1 LGPHLS
7 SRDVIGREVPLRAL
21 GEALESAAAGA
32 ASLALVSGEAGI
44 GKTRLVAEIEAAA
57 REFVVLHG
65 ECLEFGGG
73 ELAYAPVAAALRDLP
88 AEWTADWLDGL
99 PTEARGAL
107 AAVLPRETPGN
118 GGPGRVHELLLDLL
132 GRLAAERAP
141 VLLTLEDVHWADRS
155 TLALLAFLARNLR
168 EERVAV
174 VVTYR
179 VDDALPP
186 ELRRLAT
193 ELSRRRS
200 VLRIDLEP
208 LGAGDVARQLEA
220 IAGAPVPAALAGE
233 LHARAGGNPFFVEE
247 LFAARDALPASVAEA
262 VLARIERL
270 DQSVLTLL
278 AAAGGHA
285 SHALLER
292 LDVAPDAL
300 RAALDAGVLISEP
313 DGVAFRHG
321 LIGEVVYERLLPA
334 ERRAL
339 HRAIAAALDAD
350 APAAQRA
357 LQSDRAGLREQALAA
372 SVQAGLEAA
381 DVHAYAE
388 AGVHFERALELWDP
402 SVDRVEL
409 LARAAQAARFAGD
422 PERAVALCR
431 EAIELTD
438 EPERKAL
445 LYERLG
451 EFHFWDDEAALECYG
466 RALALLPGEPRLLAA
481 EGHALFGLRRWD
493 EARERCEAALEAGA
507 GPRITLGLVLA
518 YLGEPDV
525 GEAHLRRALELAAN
539 GEEIARAYIHL
550 GDLQRLR
557 GDRAGALAAMVDG
570 EREAARFGLRGS
582 FGHFMFVNAADDLLR
597 LGRWDEA
604 AERLAEAERIDLSR
618 TSSALRRAIAGELHV
633 SRGDLEAAR
642 RELAAAGD
650 DGLPSEFLAPLAGA
664 RAALALLEGDV
675 EAARVHIDG
684 ALAGVQDPLYTPP
697 LYSLALRAE
706 AEAAERARARR
717 RTPDTARAGV
727 LLAGLERL
735 VDEGS
740 PHLALARAEHARV
753 AGDPAPQLWAKAAE
767 AFAPEPFAA
776 ACARAREA
784 EGTLLAGGERRAA
797 LQALAAAHATAVALG
812 ARPLREAVEALAR
825 RARLDLVSAPPP
837 AARDDDGVGL
847 TTREEEV
854 LRLLADGLTN
864 REIAGRL
871 FISQKTVA
879 AHMAHIY
886 DKLDVHS
893 RVEAAGRAQQLG
905 VLERPG

>member
-1 LGPHLS
+1 MPLG
-7 SRDVIGREVPLRAL
+7 AL
-21 GEALESAAAGA
+21 NEALEAAAAGRP
-32 ASLALVSGEAGI
+32 SLALVSGEAGI
-44 GKTRLVAEIEAAA
+44 GKTRLVEAIETAA
-57 REFVVLHG
+57 RERAFVVLHG

-73 ELAYAPVAAALRDLP
+73 ELAYAPVAAALRRLP
-88 AEWTADWLDGL
+88 ADWTAEWLDEL
-99 PTEARGAL
+99 PAEARGAL

-141 VLLTLEDVHWADRS
+141 VLMTLEDVHWADPS

-168 EERVAV
+168 EERIAV

-179 VDDALPP
+179 VDDALAP

-193 ELSRRRS
+193 ELSRRPS
-200 VLRIDLEP
+200 VLGVEVEP
-208 LGAGDVARQLEA
+208 LSPDDVARQLEA
-220 IAGAPVPAALAGE
+220 IAGGPVPAALAGE
-233 LHARAGGNPFFVEE
+233 LHARAGGNPFFVEQ
-247 LFAARDALPASVAEA
+247 LFAARDSLPANVTDA
-262 VLARIERL
+262 VLARVERL
-270 DQSVLTLL
+270 DQAALTLL

-285 SHALLER
+285 SHDLLER
-292 LDVAPDAL
+292 LDVASAAL
-300 RAALDAGVLISEP
+300 RSALDAGVLIEAP

-321 LIGEVVYERLLPA
+321 LIGEVVYARLLPA

-339 HRAIAAALDAD
+339 HRAIAAALGPD

-357 LQSDRAGLREQALAA
+357 LQSYRAGLRLQALAA
-372 SVQAGLEAA
+372 SVQAGLDAA
-381 DVHAYAE
+381 GVHAYAE
-388 AGVHFERALELWDP
+388 AGVHFERALELWDD
-402 SVDRVEL
+402 SVDRVDL

-451 EFHFWDDEAALECYG
+451 EFHFWDDQAALECYG
-466 RALALLPGEPRLLAA
+466 QALALLPGEPRLLAA
-481 EGHALFGLRRWD
+481 EGRALFGLRRWD
-493 EARERCEAALEAGA
+493 EARERCEAALDAGA

-539 GEEIARAYIHL
+539 GEEIARAYLHL
-550 GDLQRLR
+550 GDLLRLR
-557 GDRAGALAAMVDG
+557 GDRAAALAAMVDG
-570 EREAARFGLRGS
+570 EREATRFGLRGS
-582 FGHFMFVNAADDLLR
+582 FGHFMYVNAADDLLR

-604 AERLAEAERIDLSR
+604 AERLADAERIDLSR
-618 TSSALRRAIAGELHV
+618 TASALRRAIAGELHV
-633 SRGDLEAAR
+633 ARGAVEAAR
-642 RELAAAGD
+642 RELDGAGD
-650 DGLPSEFLAPLAGA
+650 DGLPSEFLAPLGGA

-675 EAARVHIDG
+675 AAARVHVDG
-684 ALAGVQDPLYTPP
+684 ALGGVQDPLYTPP
-697 LYSLALRAE
+697 LYSLALRVE
-706 AEAAERARARR
+706 ADAAEQDRAHR
-717 RTPDTARAGV
+717 RTPNIVRADV

-735 VDEGS
+735 VEDSSLPGALA
-740 PHLALARAEHARV
+740 HVALARAEHAR
-753 AGDPAPQLWAKAAE
+753 AEGDPAPRLWAGVAE
-767 AFAPEPFAA
+767 AFEEPFPA

-784 EGTLLAGGERRAA
+784 EGTLLSGGDRRAA
-797 LQALAAAHATAVALG
+797 LTALAAAHQTAVALD
-812 ARPLREAVEALAR
+812 ARPLREAAEGLAR

-837 AARDDDGVGL
+837 APPDDDGVGL

-905 VLERPG
+905 VLQRPS

>member
-7 SRDVIGREVPLRAL
+7 SRSVIGREVPLRAL
-21 GEALESAAAGA
+21 GEALESAAAGRP
-32 ASLALVSGEAGI
+32 SLALVSGEAGI

-57 REFVVLHG
+57 DGFLVLHG
-65 ECLEFGGG
+65 ECLEFGGE
-73 ELAYAPVAAALRDLP
+73 ELAYAPIAAALRGLPADWTAEWLDELP
-88 AEWTADWLDGL
+88 AE
-99 PTEARGAL
+99 ARGVL
-107 AAVLPRETPGN
+107 AAVMPRESPGA
-118 GGPGRVHELLLDLL
+118 GGPGRLHELLLDLL
-132 GRLAAERAP
+132 GRLPAP
-141 VLLTLEDVHWADRS
+141 VLLAIEDVHWADES
-155 TLALLAFLARNLR
+155 TLTLLAFLARNLR
-168 EERVAV
+168 SERIAV
-174 VVTYR
+174 VVTFR
-179 VDDALPP
+179 P
-186 ELRRLAT
+186 EDSLRRRVS
-193 ELSRRRS
+193 ELSRRPS
-200 VLRIDLEP
+200 VLQVELGP
-208 LGAGDVARQLEA
+208 LGPEDVARQLEG
-220 IAGAPVPAALAGE
+220 IAGGPVPAALAGE

-247 LFAARDALPASVAEA
+247 LFAARDALPASVTEA

-270 DQSVLTLL
+270 DQSALTLL

-292 LDVAPDAL
+292 LEVAPDAL
-300 RAALDAGVLISEP
+300 RAALDAGVLVAEP

-334 ERRAL
+334 ERRVL

-372 SVQAGLEAA
+372 SLQAGLEAA

-481 EGHALFGLRRWD
+481 EGHALLGLRRWD
-493 EARERCEAALEAGA
+493 EARERCEAALDAGA

-539 GEEIARAYIHL
+539 GEEIARAHLHL
-550 GDLQRLR
+550 GDLLRLR

-582 FGHFMFVNAADDLLR
+582 FGHFMYVNAADDLLR

-604 AERLAEAERIDLSR
+604 AERLADAARIDLSR
-618 TSSALRRAIAGELHV
+618 TSSALRRAIAGELYIA
-633 SRGDLEAAR
+633 RGDLETAR
-642 RELAAAGD
+642 RELDAAGD
-650 DGLPSEFLAPLAGA
+650 NGLPSEFLAPLGAA
-664 RAALALLEGDV
+664 RAALALAEGDLA
-675 EAARVHIDG
+675 AARLYVDG
-684 ALAGVQDPLYTPP
+684 ALGEVQDPLYTPP
-697 LYSLALRAE
+697 LYSLALRVE
-706 AEAAERARARR
+706 AEAAEQARARR
-717 RTPDTARAGV
+717 RPPDAARADV
-727 LLAGLERL
+727 LLAGLEGL
-735 VDEGS
+735 VKRS

-753 AGDPAPQLWAKAAE
+753 EGDPGPRLWAAAAE
-767 AFAPEPFAA
+767 AFTEPFPAA
-776 ACARAREA
+776 YARLREA
-784 EGTLLAGGERRAA
+784 EAILLAGGDRRAA
-797 LQALAAAHATAVALG
+797 LGALAAAHDIAVALG
-812 ARPLREAVEALAR
+812 ARPLREAAEALAR
-825 RARLDLVSAPPP
+825 RARLDLVATP
-837 AARDDDGVGL
+837 AARPPDDDGVGL
-847 TTREEEV
+847 TAREEEV

-871 FISQKTVA
+871 FISSKTVA

-905 VLERPG
+905 VLERPR